1 VALVD
6 RTADER
12 EASAAQE
19 LYDWLSA
26 QVFAEAVAT
35 VLPDPSTAPGVTA
48 ARMEDGVLV
57 VERPVV
63 VAWQSRCVIGR
74 LPPEGLPAVKRTS
87 APCP

>member
-1 VALVD
+1 VD
-6 RTADER
+6 RTADAR
-12 EASAAQE
+12 EAAAAEE

-26 QVFAEAVAT
+26 RTFADAFAAVG
-35 VLPDPSTAPGVTA
+35 PDPAAAPGVTV
-48 ARMEDGVLV
+48 ARIEDGVLV

-74 LPPEGLPAVKRTS
+74 LPPEGLPSVKRTS